1 MLGTA
6 CKQLWTSSA
15 YMFACWCR
23 KGLKIALTL
32 HHFVQP
38 LWFEDMGGFTKGDN
52 IRHFT
57 SFACVAFR

>member
-1 MLGTA
+1 MLG
-6 CKQLWTSSA
+6 SA
-15 YMFACWCR
+15 LQAVVSRLMRLHAAWCR

-38 LWFEDMGGFTKGDN
+38 LWFEDLGGFTKGDN
-52 IRHFT
+52 IKHFT